1 MVGERLL
8 HDVALHWPS
17 ITAAQAGEWAGRQL
31 AHVHRELCALRG
43 HELRLHFE
51 PCRLSLRCVA
61 CGWESSGWTI
71 ETPSEGRAHAAS
83 QQDQRGTRSRHPA

>member
-8 HDVALHWPS
+8 HDVGWHWPS
-17 ITAAQAGEWAGRQL
+17 SAAAQAGEWAGRQL

-51 PCRLSLRCVA
+51 PRRLSLRCVS
-61 CGWESSGWTI
+61 CGWSSSGWTI
-71 ETPSEGRAHAAS
+71 EKPSEGRARAAS
-83 QQDQRGTRSRHPA
+83 EQHQ